1 MMSIKQRGRRKGYML
16 SAALLATTVLGGGGI
31 LLSSA
36 LADSTTAPAPL
47 SAPVTGSQAGFADLV
62 TKVKPAVVNIASDG
76 KKLGGGEQ
84 DQQQQMPQI
93 PGMPGQNDQQ
103 DSQTKQHALGS
114 GFIIDPAG
122 YVVTNNH
129 VIDGA
134 DKITVNLDD
143 GSSYTAKLVG
153 RDAKTDLALLK
164 IEAGKP
170 LPYVTFGDSGKA
182 RVGDWVIAV
191 GNPFGL
197 GGTVTA
203 GIVSGH
209 DRNIDSGPYDDFL
222 QIDAPINPG
231 NSGGPLFNQSGQVIG
246 IDSAIYSPNGGSV
259 GIGFAIPSNLASDV
273 VAQLR
278 DKGTVARGWLG
289 IQMQPMTEQLAKA
302 MGHGSKDDGV
312 LVNEVQPDSPALAA
326 KVMQGDIIT
335 AYNGTAIKSPRDLA
349 MAVAKTPSG
358 TTAKLTVWRNGHE
371 QTLDVAIGTQAPEKV
386 AAAASD
392 DQNYAPVGM
401 ALAPLTPDA
410 RSQLG
415 LGPNVDGVV
424 VSKVTPNSHAAESG
438 VQAGDVIVRVGSDV
452 VKSPAD
458 AVAKIHAA
466 QKAKKDAVP
475 LLVSRDGTTYYL
487 ALQLVNS

>member
-36 LADSTTAPAPL
+36 MADSTPAPL
-47 SAPVTGSQAGFADLV
+47 SAPVMGAQAGFADLV

-84 DQQQQMPQI
+84 QDQQQGMPQI
-93 PGMPGQNDQQ
+93 PGMPGQTDQQ
-103 DSQTKQHALGS
+103 DSQPKQHALGS

-273 VAQLR
+273 VGQLR
-278 DKGTVARGWLG
+278 DHGKVERGWLG
-289 IQMQPMTEQLAKA
+289 VQMQPMTPALAKA
-302 MGHGSKDDGV
+302 MGLKSDEGV
-312 LVNEVQPDSPALAA
+312 LVNEVQPDSPAA
-326 KVMQGDIIT
+326 KARLMQGDVIT
-335 AYNGTAIKSPRDLA
+335 G
-349 MAVAKTPSG
+349 
-358 TTAKLTVWRNGHE
+358 
-371 QTLDVAIGTQAPEKV
+371 
-386 AAAASD
+386 
-392 DQNYAPVGM
+392 
-401 ALAPLTPDA
+401 
-410 RSQLG
+410 
-415 LGPNVDGVV
+415 
-424 VSKVTPNSHAAESG
+424 
-438 VQAGDVIVRVGSDV
+438 
-452 VKSPAD
+452 
-458 AVAKIHAA
+458 
-466 QKAKKDAVP
+466 
-475 LLVSRDGTTYYL
+475 
-487 ALQLVNS
+487 

>member
-1 MMSIKQRGRRKGYML
+1 MTSFKQHGRRKGYML
-16 SAALLATTVLGGGGI
+16 SAALLATTVLGGGGF

-36 LADSTTAPAPL
+36 VADTTPTAPL
-47 SAPVTGSQAGFADLV
+47 SAPATMAQAGFADLV
-62 TKVKPAVVNIASDG
+62 TKVKPAVVNIATEG
-76 KKLGGGEQ
+76 KKVGANEQ
-84 DQQQQMPQI
+84 QDAPQGMPQI
-93 PGMPGQNDQQ
+93 PGMPGQDDQQ
-103 DSQTKQHALGS
+103 DSRPRHAQGS

-134 DKITVNLDD
+134 DKITVTMDD
-143 GSSYTAKLVG
+143 GSTYKAKLVG
-153 RDAKTDLALLK
+153 RDQKTDVALLK
-164 IEAGKP
+164 IESSKP
-170 LPYVTFGDSGKA
+170 FPFVAFGDSGNA

-209 DRNIDSGPYDDFL
+209 DRNIESGPYDDFL

-259 GIGFAIPSNLASDV
+259 GIGFAIPSNLASNV

-278 DKGTVARGWLG
+278 EHGAVARGWLG
-289 IQMQPMTEQLAKA
+289 VQMQPMTASLAKA
-302 MGHGSKDDGV
+302 MGRDKEDGV
-312 LVNEVQPDSPALAA
+312 LVNEVQPNSPAEAA

-335 AYNGTAIKSPRDLA
+335 AYNGTAIKTPRDLA
-349 MAVAKTPSG
+349 MAVANTKAGSNAT
-358 TTAKLTVWRNGHE
+358 LTVWRSGHS
-371 QTLDVAIGTQAPEKV
+371 QTLQVAIQTLKPEKV
-386 AAAASD
+386 AAAESQD
-392 DQNYAPVGM
+392 EGFAPMGM
-401 ALAPLTPDA
+401 SLAPLTPDT
-410 RSQLG
+410 RNQLG
-415 LGPNVDGVV
+415 LNPGVDGVV
-424 VSKVTPNSHAAESG
+424 VAKVAPNSHAAESG
-438 VQAGDVIVRVGSDV
+438 VQAGDVIVRVGSDA
-452 VKSPAD
+452 VKTPAD

-466 QKAKKDAVP
+466 EKDKKEAVP

>member
-36 LADSTTAPAPL
+36 LADSTPAPAPL
-47 SAPVTGSQAGFADLV
+47 SAPVMGAQAGFADLV

-103 DSQTKQHALGS
+103 DSQPKQHALGS

-209 DRNIDSGPYDDFL
+209 DRNIDAGPYDDFL

-278 DKGTVARGWLG
+278 DKGAVARGWLG

-335 AYNGTAIKSPRDLA
+335 AYNGTAIKTPRDLA
-349 MAVAKTPSG
+349 MAVAKTPAG
-358 TTAKLTVWRNGHE
+358 TKAKLTVWRNGQE

-410 RSQLG
+410 RSQFG

-438 VQAGDVIVRVGSDV
+438 VQAGDVIVRVGSDA
-452 VKSPAD
+452 VKTPAE
-458 AVAKIHAA
+458 AAAKIHAA

>member
-103 DSQTKQHALGS
+103 DSQPKQHALGS

-164 IEAGKP
+164 IEAGKA

-209 DRNIDSGPYDDFL
+209 DRNIDAGPYDDFL

-278 DKGTVARGWLG
+278 DKGAVARGWLG

-312 LVNEVQPDSPALAA
+312 LVNEVQADSPALAA

-335 AYNGTAIKSPRDLA
+335 AYNGTAIKTPRDLA
-349 MAVAKTPSG
+349 MAVAKTPAGSK
-358 TTAKLTVWRNGHE
+358 AKLTVWRNGQE
-371 QTLDVAIGTQAPEKV
+371 QTLDVAIGTQAPEKM

-410 RSQLG
+410 RSQFG

-424 VSKVTPNSHAAESG
+424 VAKVTPNSHAAESG
-438 VQAGDVIVRVGSDV
+438 VQEGDVIVRVGSDA
-452 VKSPAD
+452 VKTPAE
-458 AVAKIHAA
+458 AAAKIHAA

>member
-1 MMSIKQRGRRKGYML
+1 MTNFTQPSRRRRLML
-16 SAALLATTVLGGGGI
+16 SAALLAGTFLGGGAA
-31 LLSSA
+31 LLSTA
-36 LADSTTAPAPL
+36 GAETTQPTAPL
-47 SAPVTGSQAGFADLV
+47 SVPGATAQAGFADLV
-62 TKVKPAVVNIASDG
+62 TKVKPAVVNIATTQKPKQADASQMP
-76 KKLGGGEQ
+76 E
-84 DQQQQMPQI
+84 MPQI
-93 PGMPGQNDQQ
+93 PGMPSPDQNPEQQ
-103 DSQTKQHALGS
+103 DSRPGHALGS

-134 DKITVNLDD
+134 SEISVIMDD
-143 GSSYTAKLVG
+143 GTSYKAKLVG
-153 RDAKTDLALLK
+153 RDAKTDVALLK

-170 LPYVTFGDSGKA
+170 LPYVAFGDSGNA

-209 DRNIDSGPYDDFL
+209 DRNIEAGPYDDFL

-259 GIGFAIPSNLASDV
+259 GIGFAIPSNLASKV

-278 DKGTVARGWLG
+278 DHGSVERGWLG
-289 IQMQPMTEQLAKA
+289 IQMQPMTTSLAKA
-302 MGHGSKDDGV
+302 MGLAKDDGV
-312 LVNEVQPDSPALAA
+312 LVNEVQPDSPAAAA
-326 KVMQGDIIT
+326 KLMQGDVIT
-335 AYNGTAIKSPRDLA
+335 AYDGKQIKDPRDLA
-349 MAVAKTPSG
+349 RAVADTHSG
-358 TTAKLTVWRNGHE
+358 TKAKLTIWRSGHE
-371 QTLDVAIGTQAPEKV
+371 QSVEVAIGTLAPEKV
-386 AAAASD
+386 ASAEGGTQD
-392 DQNYAPVGM
+392 YAPVGM

-410 RSQLG
+410 RDRLG
-415 LGPNVDGVV
+415 LNPGVKGVV

-438 VQAGDVIVRVGSDV
+438 VQAGDVIVRVGSDEV
-452 VKSPAD
+452 TSPAE

-466 QKAKKDAVP
+466 QKEKKEAVA
-475 LLVSRDGTTYYL
+475 LLVSREGTTYYL